1 MSDDRSQP
9 RRGVSLA
16 QAKGPLCPSGEEVSL
31 VILGLHPSV
40 HFHNHPINRV
50 RPALSQISPQT
61 RWSRPQSRWIPFH
74 YRETLTTAKVRRAEE
89 PSALDYAA
97 QQLKEDQIGQVR
109 ELLKRGDTG
118 QRPELS
124 LPVLDSRQ
132 RQAVCC
138 EVTTTY
144 PIMCCAQNALR
155 VMTGRVASVCRVDS
169 AFAPEQADAVFPAWV
184 QECI

>member
-1 MSDDRSQP
+1 MNR
-9 RRGVSLA
+9 
-16 QAKGPLCPSGEEVSL
+16 
-31 VILGLHPSV
+31 LHPG
-40 HFHNHPINRV
+40 
-50 RPALSQISPQT
+50 LSQISPQT

-132 RQAVCC
+132 RQAVRC
-138 EVTTTY
+138 EVTTCLLQACMQHTSY
-144 PIMCCAQNALR
+144 LIMCCAQYVFCCFRYSCRFVL
-155 VMTGRVASVCRVDS
+155 ASPCSSTHHDREGWHLC
-169 AFAPEQADAVFPAWV
+169 AG
-184 QECI
+184 